1 MSDSQ
6 LSEHD
11 LFRKA
16 LAAQDDCPEIETLEL
31 ALSRDAS
38 AMPTELAQHLNSCS
52 YCQAE
57 LHLLR
62 NFHEDGVKEDSE
74 KTRKVVA
81 LLQERSKEILRPY
94 RPAEVAQGRWW
105 NRAFQFRWLS
115 PAVLG
120 MAALAVVAGVVLQYR
135 QAGPQPA
142 VNRPLQ
148 TGSEVFRTSG
158 FAVVKP
164 AGDLAERPQEIRW
177 ELVQAAAKY
186 RVRLLEVDGTE
197 IWTAESAAGHI
208 DLPGAVQARIVP
220 AKTLFCEV
228 VAFDSSDRKLGET
241 GLVRFRLLLNGGRR

>member
-11 LFRKA
+11 LFRQA

-31 ALSRDAS
+31 ALARDAS
-38 AMPTELAQHLNSCS
+38 AMPTELAQHVNSCS

-62 NFHEDGVKEDSE
+62 SFHESGVKEDSE
-74 KTRKVVA
+74 KARKVVA

-94 RPAEVAQGRWW
+94 RPAEATQGRWW
-105 NRAFQFRWLS
+105 SRAFQVRWLS

-135 QAGPQPA
+135 QAGPPPA
-142 VNRPLQ
+142 VNGPLE

-164 AGDLAERPQEIRW
+164 AGDIVERPQEIRW
-177 ELVQAAAKY
+177 ALVQAAAKY

-197 IWTAESAAGHI
+197 IWMAESAAGHI